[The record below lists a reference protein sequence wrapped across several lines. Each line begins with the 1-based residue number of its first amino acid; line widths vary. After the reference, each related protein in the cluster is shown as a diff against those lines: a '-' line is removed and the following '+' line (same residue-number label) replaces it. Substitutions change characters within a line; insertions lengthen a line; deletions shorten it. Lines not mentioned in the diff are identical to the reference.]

1 MHPNSYK
8 TPIHTLMAYTG
19 VANAHGPS
27 PQQAACRSPTCSLTT
42 PISSN
47 QALGKV

>member
-27 PQQAACRSPTCSLTT
+27 PQQAACSLTT